1 MITPALTRVRV
12 HDLCLFGH
20 HGVHAEET
28 RLGQRFYISLE
39 VQADL
44 STAIAGDD
52 YTQAVCYGQLCQ
64 SAERVFQAEPCKL
77 IETLA
82 GRICAAVLAD
92 CPAVED
98 VSVTVRKPSAPVPHV
113 VEDVSVTVAQRRE
126 HRVGFSLGAN
136 LGERDAIL
144 RAAVEALGHQAGLE
158 IEAVSSFYDS
168 APWGVEDQP
177 PFVNIAALG
186 RTTLSPQAVL
196 GLCKEIEQ
204 RLGRVPGRR
213 WGERAVDIDLLFHGK
228 GAVDHPLL
236 KLPHAHLFDRAFVL
250 EPLAE
255 LEPGLEIAGRS
266 VTEAL
271 AELDRVAGDVTRRK
285 PVQGG

>member
-12 HDLCLFGH
+12 HDFCLFGH
-20 HGVHAEET
+20 HGVHEEET

-113 VEDVSVTVAQRRE
+113 VEDVSVTVARRRE

-136 LGERDAIL
+136 LGEREAVL

-158 IEAVSSFYDS
+158 IDAVSSFYDS

-213 WGERAVDIDLLFHGK
+213 WGERAVDIDLLFHSK

>member
-20 HGVHAEET
+20 HGVHEEEK
-28 RLGQRFYISLE
+28 RLGQRFYVSLE

-44 STAIAGDD
+44 SAAIAGDD

-64 SAERVFQAEPCKL
+64 SAERVFQAEPCRL

-82 GRICAAVLAD
+82 GRICAAVLVD

-113 VEDVSVTVAQRRE
+113 VEDVSVTVTQRRE

-136 LGERDAIL
+136 LGEREAVL
-144 RAAVEALGHQAGLE
+144 RAAVEALGHQPGLE
-158 IEAVSSFYDS
+158 IDAVSSLYDS

-196 GLCKEIEQ
+196 GLCKEIE
-204 RLGRVPGRR
+204 RLLGRVPGRR
-213 WGERAVDIDLLFHGK
+213 WGERAVDIDLLFHGATVVK
-228 GAVDHPLL
+228 HPLL
-236 KLPHAHLFDRAFVL
+236 ALPHPHLFERAFVL

-255 LEPGLEIAGRS
+255 LDSELEIAGRS

-271 AELDRVAGDVTRRK
+271 AGLDRIAGDVTRRR
-285 PVQGG
+285 PGQGG

>member
-1 MITPALTRVRV
+1 MIIPALTRVRV

-20 HGVHAEET
+20 HGVHEEET

-44 STAIAGDD
+44 SAAIAGDD

-136 LGERDAIL
+136 LGEREAVL

-158 IEAVSSFYDS
+158 IDAVSSFYDS

-186 RTTLSPQAVL
+186 RTILSPQAVL

-213 WGERAVDIDLLFHGK
+213 WGERAVDIDLLFHSK

-255 LEPGLEIAGRS
+255 LEPELEIAGRS

>member
-1 MITPALTRVRV
+1 MITPPLTRVRV

-20 HGVHAEET
+20 HGVHKEEN

-44 STAIAGDD
+44 SAAIAGDD
-52 YTQAVCYGQLCQ
+52 YTQAVCYGQICQ
-64 SAERVFQAEPCKL
+64 SVERIFQAEPCRL

-113 VEDVSVTVAQRRE
+113 VEDVSVTVVQRRE

-136 LGERDAIL
+136 LGEREAVL
-144 RAAVEALGHQAGLE
+144 RAAVEALGHQPGLE
-158 IEAVSSFYDS
+158 IDAVSSFYDS

-186 RTTLSPQAVL
+186 RTTLPPQAVL

-213 WGERAVDIDLLFHGK
+213 WGERAVDIDLLFHGERP
-228 GAVDHPLL
+228 VSHPLL
-236 KLPHAHLFDRAFVL
+236 TLPHQHLFDRAFVL

-255 LEPGLEIAGRS
+255 LELGLEIAGRS

-271 AELDRVAGDVTRRK
+271 AGLDRVAGDVTRRM
-285 PVQGG
+285 PGQGG